1 MTGRLK
7 VVGLGGSLA
16 EHSSSLAALSIALEG
31 AAEMG
36 AETELLDIRELDL
49 PMYVPGMTD
58 IPVSVHK
65 LCRAVQEAEG
75 MLWSSPLYHGTIS
88 GSFKNALDWL
98 QLLSD
103 RKPAYLTD
111 KVVGLISTAGG
122 TQGLQ
127 AVNTME
133 FIVRALRGWAVP
145 LVIPIPQAWR
155 VFDQEGHTDDDKI
168 AEQLHALGR
177 EVTRA
182 AGRFS
187 SQAVSTPDVQQAE
200 AQIQPISDEEAKRLN
215 PLCLNRRAAPLSSF
229 GMRKQGAAVCHGF
242 WARRASVRGG
252 RVSSAHFVSRIKQC
266 TTCAINVL

>member
-1 MTGRLK
+1 MAKEIR

-16 EHSSSLAALSIALEG
+16 AHSNSLAALKIALEG
-31 AAEMG
+31 AAEAG
-36 AETELLDIRELDL
+36 AQTELLDIKVLGL
-49 PMYVPGMTD
+49 PMYAPEMSDVPE
-58 IPVSVHK
+58 SVEK
-65 LCRAVQEAEG
+65 LCNAVHRADG
-75 MLWSSPLYHGTIS
+75 LLWSSPLYHGTIS

-155 VFDQEGHTDDDKI
+155 VFDSAGQMQDEKI
-168 AEQLHALGR
+168 AEQLRALGH

-182 AGRFS
+182 ARQFS
-187 SQAVSTPDVQQAE
+187 AQTLTASDAARAE
-200 AQIQPISDEEAKRLN
+200 AEIQPISEEEAT
-215 PLCLNRRAAPLSSF
+215 ASS
-229 GMRKQGAAVCHGF
+229 
-242 WARRASVRGG
+242 
-252 RVSSAHFVSRIKQC
+252 
-266 TTCAINVL
+266 